1 MKVVRRRRFNKRKFM
16 TSLICFVAMM
26 IIMPILFQSVASG
39 GTEIK
44 YKTIEVHSGDN
55 LWNIATDYT
64 PKGKDVR
71 ETVDKIKDFN
81 NIESSALSVGQEI
94 KVPYGI

>member
-1 MKVVRRRRFNKRKFM
+1 MKVIKRKRFNKRKFM
-16 TSLICFVAMM
+16 TSLICTLALT
-26 IIMPILFQSVASG
+26 IIMPVLFQSVASG

-44 YKTIEVHSGDN
+44 YKTIQVQSGDN
-55 LWNIATDYT
+55 LWNIANQYT

-81 NIESSALSVGQEI
+81 NMESSALQVGQEI
-94 KVPYGI
+94 KVPIGI